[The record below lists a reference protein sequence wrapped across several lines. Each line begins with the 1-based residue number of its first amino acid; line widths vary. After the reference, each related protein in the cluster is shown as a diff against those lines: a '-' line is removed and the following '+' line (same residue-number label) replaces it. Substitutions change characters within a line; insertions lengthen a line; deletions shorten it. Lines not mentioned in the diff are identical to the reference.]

1 MSEIK
6 LFSGLMIVVRHAEH
20 LIDDGTLTVE
30 GINQS
35 SLLAGVIIS
44 LLAES
49 KLTNDTVQIMCG
61 PSPRTDQTAM
71 VIADKLSLPT
81 VDKVP
86 DLSIRSY
93 HQSSSE
99 YGDANPVI
107 GVLKVLR
114 SNTRG
119 LVVVSHDEI
128 MEDVV
133 HAHVTGG
140 VNALNYKPPHP
151 NASGYFIDLNGVRRD
166 ISYRGIKLI

>member
-35 SLLAGVIIS
+35 NLLAGVIIR

-49 KLTNDTVQIMCG
+49 NIANDKVQIMCG
-61 PSPRTDQTAM
+61 PSPRTVQTAM
-71 VIADKLSLPT
+71 TIADGLSLPN

-86 DLSIRSY
+86 DLSIGRY
-93 HQSSSE
+93 HESSAE
-99 YGDANPVI
+99 FGDAHPAS
-107 GVLKVLR
+107 GVLKVLKP
-114 SNTRG
+114 NTRG
-119 LVVVSHDEI
+119 IVVVSHDEI
-128 MEDVV
+128 MEDVAY
-133 HAHVTGG
+133 AHETRDI
-140 VNALNYKPPHP
+140 NALNFKPPHD

-166 ISYRGIKLI
+166 ISYRGI